1 MGRDKATLP
10 FGEETL
16 LARVVRI
23 VQSVVPDVRL
33 VAREGQTL
41 PEGFDA
47 VRDPAEGFGPLAGLA
62 AGLQA
67 LRTDRAFVAA
77 CDLPLLA
84 PPLVRLLLDEARDA
98 DACVPRVGGFAMS
111 ACAVYRRELGPV
123 AARLLERGER
133 RLRVLLDRVRT
144 RYIEA
149 DLLRTADPELASFT
163 DCDTPEAY
171 DRALRMAGLVATVR
185 VEFRGRWTVSP
196 PPAPAAVS
204 GANLLQVVR
213 ALARAWPELAPEP
226 QAGAWVPEDVAVM
239 HRGVRAAD
247 PLTPVRDG
255 ETVRLIRLP
264 LDAAPEPS

>member
-16 LARVVRI
+16 LARVVRL
-23 VQSVVPDVRL
+23 VRSVVPDLWL

-41 PEGFDA
+41 PEGIDA
-47 VRDPAEGFGPLAGLA
+47 VRDPAEGLGPLAGLA
-62 AGLQA
+62 AGLRA
-67 LRTDRAFVAA
+67 LHTDRAFVAA

-84 PPLVRLLLDEARDA
+84 PALVRFLLDEARDA

-133 RLRVLLDRVRT
+133 RLRVLLDQVRT

-149 DLLRTADPELASFT
+149 DLLRAVDPELASFT
-163 DCDTPEAY
+163 DCGTPEAY
-171 DRALRMAGLVATVR
+171 DRALRRAGLVAIAR
-185 VEFRGRWTVSP
+185 VEFQGRWTVG
-196 PPAPAAVS
+196 PAPAPATVP

-213 ALARAWPELAPEP
+213 ALAREWPELAPEP
-226 QAGAWVPEDVAVM
+226 RAGGWIPEDVAVM
-239 HRGVRAAD
+239 HRGVRATD
-247 PLTPVRDG
+247 PLTPVRAG
-255 ETVRLIRLP
+255 ETIRLIRFP
-264 LDAAPEPS
+264 LDATREPS